1 MFRFRILTLLDVED
15 DVAKVDALSNS
26 EHNRHE
32 LGCYYGQLISYA
44 KRIRI
49 GLSYTVESLAY

>member
-1 MFRFRILTLLDVED
+1 MDVEY

-26 EHNRHE
+26 EYNRHE
-32 LGCYYGQLISYA
+32 LGCYYSQLIRNA

-49 GLSYTVESLAY
+49 GLSNTVESLAYQYE